1 MKREYTMSKM
11 NLIVS
16 PTTVVC
22 AVFHG
27 DQTFVGPLSALGQ
40 WAKDNNAG
48 VLRSCTIDDERYG
61 LFPCLVA
68 TNERIAAALS
78 VYSGY
83 KVAFGDG
90 RSFFTRADALA
101 CYHALSRAGVPVS
114 ASCHVWAITDRA
126 YDIPM
131 DRQPNPVK
139 PQLESTKEADL
150 AIFG

>member
-1 MKREYTMSKM
+1 M
-11 NLIVS
+11 NLIQA

-22 AVFHG
+22 AAFHG
-27 DQTFVGPLSALGQ
+27 DQTFVGQLQHLGK

-48 VLRSCTIDDERYG
+48 VLRSCTIDDGRYG

-68 TNERIAAALS
+68 TNERVAAALS

-90 RSFFTRADALA
+90 RSFFTRYDALA
-101 CYHALSRAGVPVS
+101 CYRALARAGVPVT
-114 ASCHVWAITDRA
+114 ASSLVWAITDRS
-126 YDIPM
+126 YDLPLN
-131 DRQPNPVK
+131 RQPNPVVPK
-139 PQLESTKEADL
+139 AESTKEADL